1 MAAEMQAA
9 IGSARIAEADADL
22 FCNVDDSGADLSH
35 QAAVFVDVAFPRLP
49 RLDCCDL
56 GAAGESVQPV
66 TRAKRN
72 TNTPM

>member
-9 IGSARIAEADADL
+9 ISSARLAEADADL
-22 FCNVDDSGADLSH
+22 FYNVDDSGADLSH

-56 GAAGESVQPV
+56 
-66 TRAKRN
+66 
-72 TNTPM
+72 